1 MARFIPKG
9 LIMDEYI
16 NLVHKLMEPAG
27 KMEEKLNGFT
37 YREEQLRFAN
47 AVAEAFR
54 DENFLAAE
62 AGTGVGKT
70 YAYLLP
76 SLIWAK
82 QNQEKIVIST
92 KTKALQQQIVDR
104 DLPELEKVVGYK
116 LKYAEAKGRDNYLCW
131 NKYQTILGG
140 RRRLE
145 LGETDF
151 IEAILSW
158 AESTRS
164 GDRKEL
170 PLNQELMKHWAIVA
184 ADRNNCQREMCKYRD
199 KCFRLKMIKN
209 MSAANLI
216 VTNHALLLSDAVVD
230 NSILPEFHHL
240 IIDEAHTFVK
250 ESFDRL
256 AHRFTLQETSNLL
269 QILYTK
275 DRRSKKGYLFHLRST
290 YPNLGPFLDE
300 IVPLVENAIKLTN
313 KLFNSISN
321 GLKYRDDF
329 NFSHI
334 LSPGERELAWFAD
347 TLDIYRQDWNPAMD
361 LLSAKLRE
369 LIEELEGEPEGA
381 DLQGIS
387 SAMQEINDI
396 AFTIMA
402 EEIHC
407 DSNITWLE
415 YVKGKVMAICSS
427 EVDSSNLLDRQ
438 LYQNLK
444 TLIMVSATLAI
455 EESFDNFIARSGLQ
469 SYAREG
475 RLVTILEESPF
486 DYQKQACMYVVRDM
500 PDPASGTF
508 NREVNSVL
516 ANIFANQGGRTMVL
530 FTSRKHL
537 QDSASELRPYCE
549 ERGLKLLVQHE
560 DGEFGTLM
568 EEFVARDNSILM
580 GVETFW
586 EGIDLKGEVLKC
598 LVIVKLPFRSPS
610 DPYCSAWDRYYKL
623 QSKNSFQYFMLP
635 DAAIRFKQGVGR
647 LIRSETDRG
656 AVVVLDT
663 RLINRKYGDVF
674 KNSIPIK
681 NLISLTRPE
690 LGLHLEEWR

>member
-1 MARFIPKG
+1 
-9 LIMDEYI
+9 MDDYL
-16 NLVHKLMEPAG
+16 NLVRKLMESGG
-27 KMEEKLNGFT
+27 KMEEMLSGFT
-37 YREEQLRFAN
+37 HRVEQMRFAS

-54 DENFLAAE
+54 DESFLAAE

-70 YAYLLP
+70 YAYLVP
-76 SLIWAK
+76 ALIWAQK
-82 QNQEKIVIST
+82 SQEKVVIST
-92 KTKALQQQIVDR
+92 KTKALQQQIVDH
-104 DLPELEKVVGYK
+104 DLPDLEKVMGYK
-116 LKYAEAKGRDNYLCW
+116 LKYVEAKGRDNYLCW

-140 RRRLE
+140 RKRLE

-158 AESTRS
+158 AEVTRR
-164 GDRKEL
+164 GDRMEL
-170 PLNQELMKHWAIVA
+170 PLNQELMKHWHIVA

-199 KCFRLKMIKN
+199 KCFRLKMIKA
-209 MSAANLI
+209 MSTANLI
-216 VTNHALLLSDAVVD
+216 VTNHALLLSDVMVD

-256 AHRFTLQETSNLL
+256 AHRFTLFETLNLL
-269 QILYTK
+269 QILHTK
-275 DRRSKKGYLFHLRST
+275 DRRSKKGYLVHLRSN
-290 YPNLGPFLDE
+290 YPNLGPLLDE
-300 IVPLVENAIKLTN
+300 IVPLTEKMIKMTN
-313 KLFNSISN
+313 QLFNSISS
-321 GLKYRDDF
+321 GLKYREDF

-334 LSPGERELAWFAD
+334 LNPAERELTWFAE
-347 TLDIYRQDWNPAMD
+347 TQEIYRQDWNPAME
-361 LLSAKLRE
+361 LLLLKLRE
-369 LIEELEGEPEGA
+369 LGQELEGEPESG
-381 DLQGIS
+381 DLQGIT
-387 SAMQEINDI
+387 SAMQEIDDM

-402 EEIHC
+402 EEIYS

-415 YVKGKVMAICSS
+415 CAKGKVVAVCSS
-427 EVDSSNLLDRQ
+427 EVDNGNMLDRQ

-455 EESFDNFIARSGLQ
+455 EDSFDNFITRSGLLP
-469 SYAREG
+469 YASDG
-475 RLVTILEESPF
+475 RLTTILEQSPF
-486 DYQKQACMYVVRDM
+486 DYQKHACMYVVKDM
-500 PDPASGTF
+500 PDPTSGIF
-508 NREVNSVL
+508 NRAVNGVL
-516 ANIFANQGGRTMVL
+516 ADIFVNQGGRTMVL
-530 FTSRKHL
+530 FTSRKNL
-537 QDSASELRPYCE
+537 QDSAAELRPYCE
-549 ERGLKLLVQHE
+549 QHGLNLLVQHE
-560 DGEFGTLM
+560 DGEFATLM

-623 QSKNSFQYFMLP
+623 QRKNSFQYFMLP

-647 LIRSETDRG
+647 LIRSENDRG

-681 NLISLTRPE
+681 NMISLTKPE
-690 LGLHLEEWR
+690 LSLHLEEWR